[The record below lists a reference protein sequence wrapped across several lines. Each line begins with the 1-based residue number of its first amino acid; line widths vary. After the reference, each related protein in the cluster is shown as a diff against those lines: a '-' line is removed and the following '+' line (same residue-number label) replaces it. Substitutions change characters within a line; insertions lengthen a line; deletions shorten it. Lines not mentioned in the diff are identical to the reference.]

1 MNVTKPDIEAI
12 YGEESERARKRY
24 AHLQEKF
31 TEEFGEAELRYFSAP
46 GRTEIIGNHTD
57 HNGGQILAGSIT
69 LDTICAAA
77 PTDDGIIT
85 IVSEGYRP
93 VSVDTKALS
102 ETPKEDGSKSLV
114 AGMAEAAENF
124 GYKVGGFRAYVTS
137 EVIASAGVSSSASF
151 EMLVCT
157 VLNAFYNEGK
167 MSIADYARMG
177 QYAENHWW
185 NKSSGLMDQMACAA
199 GGVIFLDFS
208 EGVRYETIDFSF
220 DDYDMDLFI
229 LNTGKGHA
237 DLTEEYSSIPHEMY
251 AVAEK
256 LGESRLADVSE
267 LVLLTTLGGMREKLG
282 NDRALLRALHFFE
295 ENKRVNE
302 AREAVAAGNSDKLL
316 QLMGESGKSSYEWLQ
331 NAYCTE
337 DTKEQSIPLA
347 LCLTELFLK
356 RCARGTCRIHGGGF
370 AGVIMAILP
379 KEEREDYTAFM
390 SQFFG
395 KENIYRMGLRR
406 YGAVEVSL

>member
-1 MNVTKPDIEAI
+1 MNVTKPDIEAL

-46 GRTEIIGNHTD
+46 GSTEIIGNHTD

>member
-1 MNVTKPDIEAI
+1 MNVTKPDIEAL
-12 YGEESERARKRY
+12 YGEESERAQKRY

-331 NAYCTE
+331 NTYCTE

>member
-1 MNVTKPDIEAI
+1 MNVTKPDIEAL

-157 VLNAFYNEGK
+157 VLNAFYNDGK

-267 LVLLTTLGGMREKLG
+267 LVLLTTLGDMREKLG

>member
-1 MNVTKPDIEAI
+1 MNVTKPDIEAL

-406 YGAVEVSL
+406 YGAVEVRL

>member
-1 MNVTKPDIEAI
+1 MNVTKPDIEVL

>member
-1 MNVTKPDIEAI
+1 MNVTKPDIEAL

-31 TEEFGEAELRYFSAP
+31 TEEFGEAELRFFSAP

-337 DTKEQSIPLA
+337 ETKEQSIPLA

>member
-1 MNVTKPDIEAI
+1 MNVTKPDIEAL

-93 VSVDTKALS
+93 VSVNTKALS

-406 YGAVEVSL
+406 YGAVEVSF

>member
-1 MNVTKPDIEAI
+1 MNVIKPDIEAL

-93 VSVDTKALS
+93 VSVDTAALS
-102 ETPKEDGSKSLV
+102 EMPKEDGSKSLV
-114 AGMAEAAENF
+114 AGIAEAAKNF
-124 GYKVGGFRAYVTS
+124 GYRVGGFRAYVTS
-137 EVIASAGVSSSASF
+137 EVIGSAGVSSSASF
-151 EMLVCT
+151 EMLVCS

>member
-1 MNVTKPDIEAI
+1 MNVTKPDIEAL

-24 AHLQEKF
+24 THLQEKF

>member
-1 MNVTKPDIEAI
+1 MNVTKPDIEAL

-337 DTKEQSIPLA
+337 DPKEQSIPLA

>member
-1 MNVTKPDIEAI
+1 MNVTKPDIEAL

-267 LVLLTTLGGMREKLG
+267 LVLLTTLGGIREKLG

>member
-1 MNVTKPDIEAI
+1 MNVTKPDIEAL

-208 EGVRYETIDFSF
+208 EGVRYETIAFSF
-220 DDYDMDLFI
+220 DDYDLDLFI

>member
-1 MNVTKPDIEAI
+1 MNVTKPDIEAL

-24 AHLQEKF
+24 AHLQKKF

>member
-1 MNVTKPDIEAI
+1 MNVTKPDIEAL

-157 VLNAFYNEGK
+157 VLNAFYNDGK

-220 DDYDMDLFI
+220 DNYDMDLFI

>member
-1 MNVTKPDIEAI
+1 MNVTKPDIEAL

-379 KEEREDYTAFM
+379 KEEREYYTAFM

>member
-1 MNVTKPDIEAI
+1 MNVTKPDIEAL
-12 YGEESERARKRY
+12 YGKESERARKRY

>member
-1 MNVTKPDIEAI
+1 MNVTKPDIEAL
-12 YGEESERARKRY
+12 YGEESERAQKRY

-157 VLNAFYNEGK
+157 VLNAFYNDGK

>member
-1 MNVTKPDIEAI
+1 MNVTKPDIEAL

>member
-1 MNVTKPDIEAI
+1 MNVTKPDIEAL

-31 TEEFGEAELRYFSAP
+31 TEEFGEAELRFFSAP

>member
-1 MNVTKPDIEAI
+1 MNVTKPDIEAL

-302 AREAVAAGNSDKLL
+302 AREAVAAGDSDKLL

>member
-1 MNVTKPDIEAI
+1 MNVTKPDIEAL

-220 DDYDMDLFI
+220 DNYDMDLFI

>member
-1 MNVTKPDIEAI
+1 MNVTKPDIEAL

-124 GYKVGGFRAYVTS
+124 GFKVGGFRAYVTS
-137 EVIASAGVSSSASF
+137 EVIASAGVSSSASY
-151 EMLVCT
+151 EMLICT

>member
-1 MNVTKPDIEAI
+1 MNVTKPDIEAL

-267 LVLLTTLGGMREKLG
+267 LVLLTTLGGMREKLE

>member
-1 MNVTKPDIEAI
+1 MNVTKPDIEAL
-12 YGEESERARKRY
+12 YGEESERARERY
-24 AHLQEKF
+24 AHLREKY

-57 HNGGQILAGSIT
+57 HNGGLILAGSIT

-102 ETPKEDGSKSLV
+102 EIPKEDGSKSLV

-124 GYKVGGFRAYVTS
+124 GFKVGGFRAYVTS

-267 LVLLTTLGGMREKLG
+267 LVLLTTLGGMRGKLG

-356 RCARGTCRIHGGGF
+356 RCARGICRIHGGGF

-390 SQFFG
+390 SQYFG
-395 KENIYRMGLRR
+395 RENIYRMGLRR

>member
-1 MNVTKPDIEAI
+1 MNVTKPDIEAL

-406 YGAVEVSL
+406 YGAVEVNL

>member
-1 MNVTKPDIEAI
+1 MNVTKPDIEAL

-256 LGESRLADVSE
+256 LGEGRLADVSE

>member
-1 MNVTKPDIEAI
+1 MNVTKPDIEAL

-406 YGAVEVSL
+406 YGALEVSL

>member
-1 MNVTKPDIEAI
+1 MNVTKPDIEAL

-390 SQFFG
+390 SLFFG

-406 YGAVEVSL
+406 YGAVEVNL

>member
-1 MNVTKPDIEAI
+1 MNVTKPDIEAL

-24 AHLQEKF
+24 VHLQEKF
-31 TEEFGEAELRYFSAP
+31 TEEFGEAKLRYFSAP

>member
-1 MNVTKPDIEAI
+1 MNVTKPDIEAL

-295 ENKRVNE
+295 ENKRVRE

>member
-1 MNVTKPDIEAI
+1 MNVTKPDIEAL

-31 TEEFGEAELRYFSAP
+31 TEEFGEAALRYFSAP

-137 EVIASAGVSSSASF
+137 EGIASAGVSSSASF

>member
-1 MNVTKPDIEAI
+1 MNVTKPDIEAL

-229 LNTGKGHA
+229 PNTGKGHA

-302 AREAVAAGNSDKLL
+302 AREAVAAGTSDKLL
-316 QLMGESGKSSYEWLQ
+316 QLMGESGKSSSEWLQ

>member
-1 MNVTKPDIEAI
+1 MNVTKPDIEAL
-12 YGEESERARKRY
+12 YGEESERAQKRY

-406 YGAVEVSL
+406 YGAVEVSF

>member
-1 MNVTKPDIEAI
+1 MNVTKPDIEAL

-69 LDTICAAA
+69 LDNICAAA
-77 PTDDGIIT
+77 PTDDCIIT

>member
-1 MNVTKPDIEAI
+1 MNVTKPDIEAL

-267 LVLLTTLGGMREKLG
+267 LVLLTTIGGMREKLG

>member
-1 MNVTKPDIEAI
+1 MNVTKPDIEAL

-302 AREAVAAGNSDKLL
+302 AREAVSAGNSDKLL

>member
-1 MNVTKPDIEAI
+1 MNVTKPDIEAL

-102 ETPKEDGSKSLV
+102 ETPKGDGSKSLV

-295 ENKRVNE
+295 ENQRVNE

>member
-1 MNVTKPDIEAI
+1 MNVTKPDIEAL

-93 VSVDTKALS
+93 VSVNTKALS

-157 VLNAFYNEGK
+157 VLNAFYNDGK

-406 YGAVEVSL
+406 YGAVEVSF

>member
-1 MNVTKPDIEAI
+1 MNVTKPDIEAL

-157 VLNAFYNEGK
+157 VLSAFYNEGK